1 MTHCVRLLRDILV
14 WIQCMFDA
22 IILGMTQGITE
33 FLPVSSSGH
42 LVIFR
47 DLLALESQYALA
59 FDAILHLATL
69 AAVVTY
75 FHQDLQVMVQTFLRS
90 LGRLP
95 VNRKDLVLLHSLLIA
110 TLPAVVIGYFSESLF
125 ILYFNT
131 AVIVASFLCIAALF
145 FAFAEWKYLSSPRS
159 QELNFK
165 NAFYIGMFQ
174 ALAILPGFSRSGM
187 TIVGG
192 MLLGLSRYE
201 SARFSF
207 LLAIPITAVV
217 GIKKLIDLLMAQN
230 DVVWSSIMV
239 GAVTAY
245 LIALVV
251 IHFFLVFI
259 RKYTLWPFIWYSF
272 ILAGLI
278 LVYHFY

>member
-1 MTHCVRLLRDILV
+1 M
-14 WIQCMFDA
+14 WIQIMFDA
-22 IILGMTQGITE
+22 LLLGVTQGITE

-47 DLLALESQYALA
+47 DLLALDDQYALA
-59 FDAILHLATL
+59 FDAVLHLATL
-69 AAVVTY
+69 AAVITY
-75 FHQDLQVMVQTFLRS
+75 FHKDLWILVQTFLRS

-95 VNRKDLVLLHSLLIA
+95 VNRKDLVLLQSLLIA
-110 TLPAVVIGYFSESLF
+110 TLPAVVLGYFSESLF
-125 ILYFNT
+125 VLYFNT
-131 AVIVASFLCIAALF
+131 AVIVAIFLCIAALF
-145 FAFAEWKYLSSPRS
+145 FAFAEWKYLTSPRT

-165 NAFYIGMFQ
+165 NAFYIGIFQ
-174 ALAILPGFSRSGM
+174 AIAILPGFSRSGM

-207 LLAIPITAVV
+207 LLAIPITSVV
-217 GIKKLIDLLMAQN
+217 GLKKLIDLLLTHH
-230 DVVWSSIMV
+230 DVVWTSIIV
-239 GAVTAY
+239 GAVTAFF
-245 LIALVV
+245 IALVV

-278 LVYHFY
+278 LMYHFY